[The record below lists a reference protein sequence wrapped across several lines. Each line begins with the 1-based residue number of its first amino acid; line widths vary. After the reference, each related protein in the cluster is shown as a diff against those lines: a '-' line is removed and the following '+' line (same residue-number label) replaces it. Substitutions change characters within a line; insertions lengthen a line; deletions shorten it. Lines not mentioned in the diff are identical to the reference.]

1 LPENSVGTYEGL
13 APGRFKFMKRRYPH
27 VPLEVLQAVSER
39 QASLVLG
46 LALRNRDILKETILK
61 EGIACDFS
69 PKGWLHL
76 AADEREEQGI
86 CDEVSLAAQHGQKIA
101 IWSRSKIADEFGI
114 DAEFLGPFYSG

>member
-1 LPENSVGTYEGL
+1 
-13 APGRFKFMKRRYPH
+13 MKRRYPH
-27 VPLEVLQAVSER
+27 VPFEVLQAVSER

-76 AADEREEQGI
+76 AADEREDQGI

-101 IWSRSKIADEFGI
+101 I
-114 DAEFLGPFYSG
+114 